1 MNWYIA
7 KVVFNIVTGT
17 GDHKAQFDEQYRL
30 IKADTLEE
38 ALYKAEQVGFNE
50 EELLINIKQEIVR
63 WDFVGVTE
71 LYPFND
77 LRDGMELF
85 SAINEEEDRG
95 SYLEVV
101 KMKTAY
107 VRGKLEA
114 VKENA

>member
-7 KVVFNIVTGT
+7 KVVFNIVSGA
-17 GDHKAQFDEQYRL
+17 GNHKAQFDEQYRL
-30 IKADTLEE
+30 MKANTLEE

-50 EELLINIKQEIVR
+50 EELLVNEKQEIVR
-63 WDFVGVTE
+63 RDFVGVSE
-71 LYPFND
+71 LYPIND

-101 KMKTAY
+101 KMKAAY
-107 VRGKLEA
+107 VKSKLEM
-114 VKENA
+114 VKESA